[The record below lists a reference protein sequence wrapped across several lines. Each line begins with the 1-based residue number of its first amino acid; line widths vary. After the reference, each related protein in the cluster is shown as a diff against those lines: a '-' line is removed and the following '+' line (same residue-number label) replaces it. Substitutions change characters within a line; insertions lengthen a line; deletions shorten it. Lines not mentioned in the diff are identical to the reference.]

1 MNELFIP
8 EPKTKLTPGVIE
20 LENQDL
26 LEEAVDAFI
35 QRYQGTVVTAE
46 TLKESKKSRAELNK
60 LSKALDEKR
69 KADKKEF
76 LAPLSQF
83 ESEMK
88 RIKSKVDQCSDD
100 INVQV
105 KDFEQKEREEKR
117 NQIIAL
123 IQEMAIN
130 YDVSP
135 DEIEIEPKWL
145 NKSASK
151 KSVVDG
157 IADAMKQRKRIN
169 DNKVI
174 IERYATERGMD
185 PIYYVDLVEENS
197 PLDVQKQI
205 DNDFELKQKR
215 KEAKK
220 AAEKARI
227 EAEKE
232 KSEQIGDILV
242 DRETGETKE
251 ISQEISITIRG
262 NKDQLDSLAKTIKE
276 LGIKVV
282 NTSERKEVIE

>member
-26 LEEAVDAFI
+26 LEAAVDAFI

-69 KADKKEF
+69 KSDKKEF

-83 ESEMK
+83 ELEMK
-88 RIKSKVDQCSDD
+88 RIKSKVEQCSDD

-117 NQIIAL
+117 NQIITL

-185 PIYYVDLVEENS
+185 PMYYVDLVEENS

-215 KEAKK
+215 EEAKK

-232 KSEQIGDILV
+232 KSEQIGDTLV

-251 ISQEISITIRG
+251 ISQEISITVRG
-262 NKDQLDSLAKTIKE
+262 NKDQLDLLAKTIKE

-282 NTSERKEVIE
+282 NASERKEVIE